1 FIGACTTTEEEL
13 VLGALVLEQAFKDK
27 PARPP
32 SAKQLV
38 VPGDLSIQARMRQ
51 GELWRHYEKAGFRLG
66 PPGCSMCRGVASERA
81 QPGEVWLSSQNRNY
95 ENRMGQGSLAWLASA
110 ATVAASSV
118 EMRVADPRPW
128 LAKIDRDRFD
138 KLLFR
143 DSKKRPPEV
152 RAREPE
158 VRVESAQGGAEHA
171 GAAA

>member
-27 PARPP
+27 PPRA
-32 SAKQLV
+32 AQKTQLV

-66 PPGCSMCRGVASERA
+66 PPGCSMCLGVASEKA

-118 EMRVADPRPW
+118 EMRVADPRP
-128 LAKIDRDRFD
+128 LLDTIDRERFD

-143 DSKKRPPEV
+143 DS
-152 RAREPE
+152 RARLPEIRSSEPQ
-158 VRVESAQGGAEHA
+158 VVT
-171 GAAA
+171 